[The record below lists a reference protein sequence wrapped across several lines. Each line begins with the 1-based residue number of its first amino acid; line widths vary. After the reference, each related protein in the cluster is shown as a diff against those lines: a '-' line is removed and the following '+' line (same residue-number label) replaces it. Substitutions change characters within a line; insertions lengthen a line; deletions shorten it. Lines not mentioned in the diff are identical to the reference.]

1 MSGFRI
7 ARVYQEEPPKKR
19 PAKRSNYL
27 AWVHTLPCAVT
38 GRNDVQAAHL
48 SYASPWHGH
57 YGRARGTKAP
67 DRFALPLCEA
77 EHARQHQMN
86 ERDFWDSVGINPH
99 ELANT
104 LFGLW
109 SDYDEH
115 EATRRAT
122 SRILS
127 GLAEAGRLPT
137 REEA

>member
-7 ARVYQEEPPKKR
+7 AHTHIEAPPKRR
-19 PAKRSNYL
+19 PAKRGDYL
-27 AWVHTLPCAVT
+27 SWIHTLPCVIT
-38 GRNDVQAAHL
+38 GRNDIEAAHL
-48 SYASPWHGH
+48 SFASPWHGH

-67 DRFALPLCEA
+67 DRFALPLCRS
-77 EHARQHQMN
+77 EHARQHSMS

-109 SDYDEH
+109 SDYDQH
-115 EATRRAT
+115 EATERAA

-127 GLAEAGRLPT
+127 GLACAGRLPS
-137 REEA
+137 RDFV